1 MMRGVSRFS
10 VTAAVLLLSAGSASA
25 DDDAVAKR
33 LTKYG
38 ELRRGESESLSESIS
53 KRMKRAADMTSG
65 QDPLRVAV
73 GKALNLKNPNDAMS
87 AAKIRLRLY
96 AGLNEWA
103 LEHLF
108 EAEPGGIGRCQQQ
121 FGATSRQC
129 EALIAAAGKVSSEEA
144 SKLAGGAPPPMPTMA
159 ANKPSTAAQGSRFG
173 TYNSGYKPGAQPA
186 QRPVA
191 ATQRPVAPAPMA
203 AAPNPNAKEE
213 YARKRA
219 EYLERKK
226 QEMEA
231 RKAKLVAA
239 QGGAPERGPAADSA
253 AAPAGEPAAQA
264 KSPAAKGKAA
274 SEEVA
279 AADEAPA
286 AAPENKAALDGDLLD
301 SLLGDPLGK
310 K

>member
-53 KRMKRAADMTSG
+53 KRMKRAADMTSA
-65 QDPLRVAV
+65 QDPLRIAV

-144 SKLAGGAPPPMPTMA
+144 SKLAGGAPPPMPTLA
-159 ANKPSTAAQGSRFG
+159 ASKPGAAAQGSRFG
-173 TYNSGYKPGAQPA
+173 TYNSGYKAQPA

-191 ATQRPVAPAPMA
+191 AAQRPVAPAPMA

-239 QGGAPERGPAADSA
+239 QGGAPERGPAAS
-253 AAPAGEPAAQA
+253 APAPAAEPSAQA
-264 KSPAAKGKAA
+264 KAPAAKGNAA
-274 SEEVA
+274 PEEVA
-279 AADEAPA
+279 AAEEAPA
-286 AAPENKAALDGDLLD
+286 AEPTNKAALDGDLLD